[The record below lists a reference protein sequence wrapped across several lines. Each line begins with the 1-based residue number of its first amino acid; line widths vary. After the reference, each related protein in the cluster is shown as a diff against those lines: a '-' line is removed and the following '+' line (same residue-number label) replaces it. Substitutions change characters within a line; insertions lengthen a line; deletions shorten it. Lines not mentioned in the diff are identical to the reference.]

1 MADGSNALPWII
13 GVMLVGYFLLTIWLG
28 KKGAEHSGTMKGF
41 AIAKGK
47 VKPWIVGVSFGTSYA
62 SANLFL
68 GVPGWAYTY
77 GISTLWYTIGCFG
90 ITWIGLLLF
99 TKRFWRQGQ
108 KNGESLTLPQW
119 LGNRYNSKVLQVFVA
134 LLVLFNIYYIVG
146 QNVGLATM
154 FETVIGV
161 PYMWGIVLGVV
172 ITITYVSLGG
182 AFAQIVSDSIQ
193 GISMSIVAILLFVS
207 LLWTIGGGWN
217 VLGTLHGNLAAI
229 DPNLV
234 SVTSNGGPF
243 SSGFAILSIQWLL
256 FSFVLLPHLMNKVLT
271 IEKEKDLRTFTLS
284 AGVSLF
290 TLSVFSVF
298 AGLAARV
305 MTPGLASADS
315 AVPVYI
321 MEAFPTI
328 IIAILV
334 IGIISAILS
343 TTDSLY
349 LGITN
354 SIGNDLF
361 KVLIAP
367 ILYKN
372 KQLTV
377 NQLDLKVL
385 KASKIS
391 LIFIG
396 LLSLYM
402 SFNRPDSLAILT
414 NFGTS
419 AIISGIV
426 APISLGYFWKQS
438 NKTGAILSVIFGSG
452 TYIFLTGFEVFE
464 NLFQAMFLSSIVG
477 FFFMITGS
485 LVGEL
490 VFKKAKVAREATITS
505 Q

>member
-1 MADGSNALPWII
+1 MMAEGSNFLLWII
-13 GVMLVGYFLLTIWLG
+13 IVMMVGYFILTTWLG
-28 KKGAEHSGTMKGF
+28 KKGATHSGTMKGF

-90 ITWIGLLLF
+90 VTWIGLLLF
-99 TKRFWRQGQ
+99 TKKFWRQGQ
-108 KNGESLTLPQW
+108 RNGGSLTLPQW
-119 LGNRYNSKVLQVFVA
+119 LGDRYNSKSLQVLVA

-154 FETVIGV
+154 FETVIGI
-161 PYMWGIVLGVV
+161 PYTWGIAVGVV

-193 GISMSIVAILLFVS
+193 GISMSIVAILLFAS

-217 VLGTLHGNLAAI
+217 VLGTLHADLAAI
-229 DPNLV
+229 NPDLV

-243 SSGFAILSIQWLL
+243 SSAFGILSIQWLL
-256 FSFVLLPHLMNKVLT
+256 FSFILLPHLMNKVLT
-271 IEKEKDLRTFTLS
+271 IEKEKDLRTFTLT

-298 AGLAARV
+298 AGLAARIV
-305 MTPGLASADS
+305 TPGLASADS
-315 AVPVYI
+315 AIPAYI
-321 MEAFPTI
+321 MQAFPTI

-361 KVLIAP
+361 KVVVVP
-367 ILYKN
+367 FLYKN
-372 KQLTV
+372 KGLSEQ
-377 NQLDLKVL
+377 QLDLKVL
-385 KASKIS
+385 KVSKRS

-402 SFNRPDSLAILT
+402 SFNRPESLALLT

-426 APISLGYFWKQS
+426 APISLGYFWKHA
-438 NKTGAILSVIFGSG
+438 NKTGAIASVVFGSG
-452 TYIFLTGFEVFE
+452 CYIVLTSFGVLE
-464 NLFQAMFLSSIVG
+464 NLFQAMLLSSVVG
-477 FFFMITGS
+477 FFFMISGS
-485 LVGEL
+485 LLAEL
-490 VFKKAKVAREATITS
+490 IAGREKVAEQSI
-505 Q
+505 

>member
-1 MADGSNALPWII
+1 MAEGSNFLLWII
-13 GVMLVGYFLLTIWLG
+13 IVMMAGYFVLTTWLG
-28 KKGAEHSGTMKGF
+28 KKGAAHSGTMKGF

-77 GISTLWYTIGCFG
+77 GASTLWYTIGCFG
-90 ITWIGLLLF
+90 VTWIGLLLF
-99 TKRFWRQGQ
+99 TKKFWRQGQ
-108 KNGESLTLPQW
+108 KNGGSLTLPQW
-119 LGNRYNSKVLQVFVA
+119 LGDRYNSKALQVLVA

-154 FETVIGV
+154 FETVIGI
-161 PYMWGIVLGVV
+161 PYTWGIAVGVV

-193 GISMSIVAILLFVS
+193 GISMSIVAILLFAS

-217 VLGTLHGNLAAI
+217 VLGTLHADLAAI
-229 DPNLV
+229 NPDLV
-234 SVTSNGGPF
+234 SATSNGGPF
-243 SSGFAILSIQWLL
+243 SSAFGILSIQWLL
-256 FSFVLLPHLMNKVLT
+256 FSFILLPHLMNKVLT
-271 IEKEKDLRTFTLS
+271 IEKEKDLRTFTLT

-298 AGLAARV
+298 AGLAARIV
-305 MTPGLASADS
+305 TPGLASADS
-315 AVPVYI
+315 AIPAYI
-321 MEAFPTI
+321 MQAFPTI

-361 KVLIAP
+361 KVVFVP
-367 ILYKN
+367 FLYKN
-372 KQLTV
+372 KGLSEQ
-377 NQLDLKVL
+377 QLDSKVL
-385 KASKIS
+385 KVSKRS

-402 SFNRPDSLAILT
+402 SFNRPESLALLT

-426 APISLGYFWKQS
+426 APISLGYFWKHA
-438 NKTGAILSVIFGSG
+438 NKTGAIASVVFGSG
-452 TYIFLTGFEVFE
+452 CYIVLTGFGVLE
-464 NLFQAMFLSSIVG
+464 NLFEAMLLSSVVG
-477 FFFMITGS
+477 FFFMISGS
-485 LVGEL
+485 LLAEL
-490 VFKKAKVAREATITS
+490 IAGRQKVAEHS
-505 Q
+505 V